1 VKAVPMQVARFMTS
15 LQVRRA
21 SDGQAG
27 QWELVAA
34 LIYYSKILDRIIV
47 VPYGFR
53 TDLASVPRLPL
64 AYWLFGSVADE
75 AGVIHDYL
83 YTNLV
88 QGVTRKQADDVFAEA
103 SAVLKVAAWRR
114 GPMWLGVRL
123 FGGSHWG
130 AGSPLSSVVE
140 KVGEGDA
147 G

>member
-1 VKAVPMQVARFMTS
+1 MKAATDLPSRFYTS

-34 LIYYSKILDRIIV
+34 LIYYSKLLDKMIV
-47 VPYGFR
+47 VPAGFH

-83 YTNLV
+83 YTSFV
-88 QGVTRKQADDVFAEA
+88 KGVTRAQADAVFAEA

-130 AGSPLSSVVE
+130 SGSPLSSVDS
-140 KVGEGDA
+140 VGEGDA